1 MLVSMK
7 ALKTISGFS
16 GAVLLIYWLLGII
29 FDFHVSFYF
38 FIAGLILFGL
48 VYFPLTLLDKH
59 RRENRWDTIRGDKKE
74 QPHSQAEGG
83 KKKPNEKATESAIRP
98 IAKEARGYAGKAE
111 VFTVLTLKEE
121 AGAPS

>member
-83 KKKPNEKATESAIRP
+83 KKNQTKRLRSQQFALSRKKLGATLGRR
-98 IAKEARGYAGKAE
+98 KCLRC
-111 VFTVLTLKEE
+111 
-121 AGAPS
+121 